1 MQNNKTDF
9 FFKALSEYISN
20 ADFVGEKMIAFC
32 DLIIKSNKLYNL
44 TSITQIDD
52 MLKKHILDS
61 FSINKLMKG
70 KSVLDIGSG
79 AGLPGMPLA
88 IANPEQKYLLLDS
101 NNKKIIFLN
110 HVKINL
116 DVKNVNLLHSRIE
129 DFRSKDGFD
138 TIVCRSYS
146 SLSTIYLNSEKHLRK
161 EGIII
166 AMKGKFPERELSELK
181 AIDKNVD
188 YDVKNLKVLGLKAE
202 RHAVIIF
209 KK

>member
-1 MQNNKTDF
+1 MQNNKADF

-20 ADFVGEKMIAFC
+20 ADVVGEKMIMFC
-32 DLIIKSNKLYNL
+32 NLIIKSNKLHNL
-44 TSITQIDD
+44 TSITQMDE

-61 FSINKLMKG
+61 FSINNLIKG

-79 AGLPGMPLA
+79 AGLPGIPLA

-116 DVKNVNLLHSRIE
+116 DVKNVDLLHSRIE

-161 EGIII
+161 EGVII
-166 AMKGKFPERELSELK
+166 AMKGKFPRSELSELK
-181 AIDKNVD
+181 GIDKNIN
-188 YDVKNLKVLGLKAE
+188 YEVKNLKVLGLKAE

>member
-79 AGLPGMPLA
+79 AGLPGIPLA

-146 SLSTIYLNSEKHLRK
+146 SLSTIYLNSTKHLRK

>member
-20 ADFVGEKMIAFC
+20 TDVIGEKMIAFC
-32 DLIIKSNKLYNL
+32 DLIIKSNKLHNL
-44 TSITQIDD
+44 TSITQMDE

-61 FSINKLMKG
+61 FSINNLIKG

-79 AGLPGMPLA
+79 AGLPGIPLA

-116 DVKNVNLLHSRIE
+116 DVKNVDLLHSRIE

-161 EGIII
+161 EGVII
-166 AMKGKFPERELSELK
+166 AMKGKFPRSELSELK
-181 AIDKNVD
+181 GIDKNIN
-188 YDVKNLKVLGLKAE
+188 YEVKNLKVLGLKAE

>member
-9 FFKALSEYISN
+9 FFKALSEYIFN
-20 ADFVGEKMIAFC
+20 ADFVGEKMITFC
-32 DLIIKSNKLYNL
+32 DLIIKSNRLHNL
-44 TSITQIDD
+44 TSIIQVDE

-61 FSINKLMKG
+61 FSINKFIKG
-70 KSVLDIGSG
+70 ESVLDIGSG
-79 AGLPGMPLA
+79 AGLPGIPLA
-88 IANPEQKYLLLDS
+88 IANPKQEYLLLDS

-116 DVKNVNLLHSRIE
+116 DVKNVDLLHSRIE
-129 DFRSKDGFD
+129 DFSSKDGFD

-166 AMKGKFPERELSELK
+166 AMKGKFPIQEISELK
-181 AIDKNVD
+181 SIDKNID
-188 YDVKNLKVLGLKAE
+188 YEVKNLKVPGLKAE

>member
-20 ADFVGEKMIAFC
+20 ADAVGEKMITFC

-44 TSITQIDD
+44 TSITQIDE

-61 FSINKLMKG
+61 FSINKLIKG

-88 IANPEQKYLLLDS
+88 IANPEQQYLLLDS

-116 DVKNVNLLHSRIE
+116 DVKNVDLLHSRIE

-166 AMKGKFPERELSELK
+166 AMKGKFPERELRELK

>member
-9 FFKALSEYISN
+9 FFKALSEYIFN
-20 ADFVGEKMIAFC
+20 ADFVGEKMITFC
-32 DLIIKSNKLYNL
+32 DLIIKSNRLHNL
-44 TSITQIDD
+44 TSIIQVDE

-61 FSINKLMKG
+61 FSINKLIKG
-70 KSVLDIGSG
+70 ESVLDIGSG
-79 AGLPGMPLA
+79 AGLPGIPLA
-88 IANPEQKYLLLDS
+88 IANPKQEYLLLDS

-129 DFRSKDGFD
+129 DFKSKDGFD

-188 YDVKNLKVLGLKAE
+188 YEVKNLKVLGLKAE

>member
-20 ADFVGEKMIAFC
+20 ADVIGEKMIAFC
-32 DLIIKSNKLYNL
+32 DLIIKSNKLHNL
-44 TSITQIDD
+44 TSITQIDE

-61 FSINKLMKG
+61 FSINKLIKG

-88 IANPEQKYLLLDS
+88 IANPEQQYLLLDS

-181 AIDKNVD
+181 AIDKNVG

>member
-20 ADFVGEKMIAFC
+20 ADAVGEKMITFC

-44 TSITQIDD
+44 TSITQIDE

-61 FSINKLMKG
+61 FSINKLIKG

-146 SLSTIYLNSEKHLRK
+146 SLSTIYLNSVKHLRK

>member
-20 ADFVGEKMIAFC
+20 ADAVGEKMITFC

-44 TSITQIDD
+44 TSITQIDE

-61 FSINKLMKG
+61 FSINKLIKG

-188 YDVKNLKVLGLKAE
+188 YEVKNLKVLGLKAE

>member
-9 FFKALSEYISN
+9 FFKALSEYIFN
-20 ADFVGEKMIAFC
+20 ADFVGEKMITFC
-32 DLIIKSNKLYNL
+32 DLIIKSNKLHNL
-44 TSITQIDD
+44 TSIIQVDE

-61 FSINKLMKG
+61 FSINKLIKG
-70 KSVLDIGSG
+70 ESVLDIGSG
-79 AGLPGMPLA
+79 AGLPGIPLA
-88 IANPEQKYLLLDS
+88 IANPKQEYLLLDS

-116 DVKNVNLLHSRIE
+116 DVKNVDLLHSRIE
-129 DFRSKDGFD
+129 DFSSKDGFD

-166 AMKGKFPERELSELK
+166 AMKGKFPGRELSELK
-181 AIDKNVD
+181 AINKNAD
-188 YDVKNLKVLGLKAE
+188 YEVKNLKVLGLKAE

>member
-44 TSITQIDD
+44 TSITQIDE

-61 FSINKLMKG
+61 FSINKLIKG
-70 KSVLDIGSG
+70 TSVLDIGSG

>member
-20 ADFVGEKMIAFC
+20 ADAVGEKMITFC

-44 TSITQIDD
+44 TSITQIDE

-61 FSINKLMKG
+61 FSINKLIKG

-88 IANPEQKYLLLDS
+88 IANPEQQYLLLDS

-166 AMKGKFPERELSELK
+166 AMKGKFPERELRELK

>member
-20 ADFVGEKMIAFC
+20 ADAVGEKMITFC

-44 TSITQIDD
+44 TSITQIDE

-61 FSINKLMKG
+61 FSINKLIKG

-129 DFRSKDGFD
+129 DFKSKDGFD

-188 YDVKNLKVLGLKAE
+188 YEVKNLKVLGLKAE

>member
-20 ADFVGEKMIAFC
+20 GDAVGEKMITFC
-32 DLIIKSNKLYNL
+32 DLIIKSNKLHNL
-44 TSITQIDD
+44 TSITQIDE

-61 FSINKLMKG
+61 FSINKLIKG

-146 SLSTIYLNSEKHLRK
+146 SLSTIYLNSEKHLRE

-166 AMKGKFPERELSELK
+166 AMKGKFPERELRELK

>member
-20 ADFVGEKMIAFC
+20 ADAVGEKMITFC

-44 TSITQIDD
+44 TSITQIDE

-61 FSINKLMKG
+61 FSINKLIKG

-88 IANPEQKYLLLDS
+88 IANPEQQYLLLDS

-161 EGIII
+161 DGIVI
-166 AMKGKFPERELSELK
+166 AMKGKFPEREISELK
-181 AIDKNVD
+181 TIDKNVD
-188 YDVKNLKVLGLKAE
+188 YEVKNLKVLGLKAE